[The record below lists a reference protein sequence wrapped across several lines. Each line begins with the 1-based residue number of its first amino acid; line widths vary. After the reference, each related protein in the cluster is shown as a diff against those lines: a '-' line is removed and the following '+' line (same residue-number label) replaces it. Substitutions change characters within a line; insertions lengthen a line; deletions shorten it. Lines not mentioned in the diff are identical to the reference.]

1 MDAWRGM
8 LGTATAAEKVSAVEA
23 SGVRVQVFGAHAVV
37 TCLEAVRAAGQ
48 AKRKGMA
55 GVNMH
60 ATNVLVLSNGKWLL
74 AHHHASPVPPIKAK
88 KPAELQNAITSS
100 MQTTT
105 PRNLPRTITNTPQN
119 NSSTNSGDKGS
130 DGNKKGSAMSF
141 TWNPKGG
148 ENDEDDDDDD
158 DDSVQ
163 VTLQVADD
171 QEEDMSPQGGVTV
184 AFDENLLKALDG
196 PRSRGDL
203 DGAIVT
209 MGQVHAIL

>member
-60 ATNVLVLSNGKWLL
+60 ATNVFVLSNGKWLM
-74 AHHHASPVPPIKAK
+74 AHHHASPVPPIKTK
-88 KPAELQNAITSS
+88 KPAESQNALTSS
-100 MQTTT
+100 RQTAT
-105 PRNLPRTITNTPQN
+105 PRNLPRTTANTPQN
-119 NSSTNSGDKGS
+119 SSASSND
-130 DGNKKGSAMSF
+130 NKRDAMSF
-141 TWNPKGG
+141 TWNPKSG
-148 ENDEDDDDDD
+148 EDRDEDDDD

-184 AFDENLLKALDG
+184 AFDENLLKSLDG

-209 MGQVHAIL
+209 MGQVQSN

>member
-60 ATNVLVLSNGKWLL
+60 ATNVFVLSNGKWLM
-74 AHHHASPVPPIKAK
+74 AHHHASPVPPIKTK
-88 KPAELQNAITSS
+88 KPAESQNALTSS
-100 MQTTT
+100 RQTAA
-105 PRNLPRTITNTPQN
+105 PRNLPR
-119 NSSTNSGDKGS
+119 NSSANGDA
-130 DGNKKGSAMSF
+130 NKRDAMSF
-141 TWNPKGG
+141 TWNPKSG
-148 ENDEDDDDDD
+148 EDSDGDEDDDD

-184 AFDENLLKALDG
+184 AFDENLLKSLDG

-209 MGQVHAIL
+209 MGQVESNR